1 MGGDDQH
8 LIRYRAIIMSGAAQR
23 ILGVVSSGAAVVG
36 LGATLVTQC
45 LFNVDGGER
54 GIIYDYRSGILN
66 TVYGEGTHFMVP
78 ILQKPIIFDVKSNFR
93 NITTNTGSKD
103 LQDVQIT
110 LRLLHRPIISQ
121 LPTIYDKI
129 GVHYDEVVLPG
140 IGKEVLKA
148 IVAQFNAEELITQR
162 EVVSERCRDALV
174 KRAKEFGIVFDD
186 ISITHLSFSQAFE
199 RSVERK
205 QVALVEAERA
215 RYVVEKVEQE
225 KRASVIRAEGD
236 SEAGIMVS
244 KALKENG
251 QGLIELR
258 KIEASRD
265 IAGTL
270 ARSRNVAYL
279 PTGNNLLLN
288 IQ

>member
-1 MGGDDQH
+1 
-8 LIRYRAIIMSGAAQR
+8 MSGAAQR
-23 ILGVVSSGAAVVG
+23 LLGVVSSGAAAVG
-36 LGATLVTQC
+36 IGATVITQC

-54 GIIYDYRSGILN
+54 AIIYDYRNGILN
-66 TVYGEGTHFMVP
+66 TVYGEGTHFLIPV
-78 ILQKPIIFDVKSNFR
+78 IQKPIIFDVKSNFR

-110 LRLLHRPIISQ
+110 LRLLHRPIINQ

-129 GVHYDEVVLPG
+129 GINYDEVVLPG

-162 EVVSERCRDALV
+162 EVVSERCREALV
-174 KRAKEFGIVFDD
+174 KRAHEFGIVFDD

-215 RYVVEKVEQE
+215 RYIVERTEQE
-225 KRASVIRAEGD
+225 KRASIIRAEGD

-244 KALKENG
+244 QALKENG

-270 ARSRNVAYL
+270 ARSRNVSYL
-279 PTGNNLLLN
+279 PSGNNLLLN

>member
-1 MGGDDQH
+1 
-8 LIRYRAIIMSGAAQR
+8 MSGAAQR
-23 ILGVVSSGAAVVG
+23 LLGALSTGAAVVG
-36 LGATLVTQC
+36 ISAGVVTQC

-54 GIIYDYRSGILN
+54 AIIYDYRAGILN
-66 TVYGEGTHFMVP
+66 TVYGEGTHFIIP
-78 ILQKPIIFDVKSNFR
+78 LIQKPIIFDVRSNFR

-110 LRLLHRPIISQ
+110 LRLLHRPVLNQ

-162 EVVSERCRDALV
+162 ELVSERCREALV
-174 KRAKEFGIVFDD
+174 KRAREFGIVFDD

-215 RYVVEKVEQE
+215 RYIVEKTEQE
-225 KRASVIRAEGD
+225 KRASIIRAEGD
-236 SEAGIMVS
+236 AEAGVMVS
-244 KALKENG
+244 KALSENG

-265 IAGTL
+265 IATTL
-270 ARSRNVAYL
+270 ARSRNVSYL
-279 PTGNNLLLN
+279 PGNNNLLLN
-288 IQ
+288 VTA